1 MAFKRIWLRIRGRD
15 IRSISKRV
23 SGIRNDIDSNIK
35 ANDESIARLAEAI
48 TILKTAQDNLQ
59 AENATG
65 VALRDSISV
74 IG

>member
-1 MAFKRIWLRIRGRD
+1 MEFKRIWLRIRGRD

-23 SGIRNDIDSNIK
+23 NGIRNDIDSNIK